1 MKKVTP
7 VLTAALIA
15 ITLSPAPAF
24 SQKMNKLTDASVR
37 QFYADL
43 PGLFKK
49 PYPQFL
55 KEYTARASDDL
66 QITNKTTISL
76 PGQAPTQ
83 TTEELT
89 KQQLIDGA
97 QQAYEAAL
105 QAKLW
110 SQVISVQIAPDGMS
124 AEVQEISRIQG
135 MTAPGADAGQTFTA
149 NSTETCTDHIKL
161 DPNVGIQMVKS
172 ECEVSVNV
180 VQKL

>member
-1 MKKVTP
+1 MKKTYAT
-7 VLTAALIA
+7 LAALLI
-15 ITLSPAPAF
+15 IGMSSVPAH
-24 SQKMNKLTDASVR
+24 SQKSNRLTDAGVR

-49 PYPQFL
+49 PYDQFIR
-55 KEYTARASDDL
+55 EYSDRASDDL

-89 KQQLIDGA
+89 KQQLLDGA
-97 QQAYEAAL
+97 QQAYQAAS

-110 SQVISVQIAPDGMS
+110 NQVLSVQIAQDGMT

-135 MTAPGADAGQTFTA
+135 MSAPGADAEHPFIA
-149 NSTETCTDHIKL
+149 SSTETCTDHIKL
-161 DPNVGIQMVKS
+161 EPGIGIQMVKS

-180 VQKL
+180 AQKL

>member
-1 MKKVTP
+1 MKKIYP
-7 VLTAALIA
+7 VLAALLVVG
-15 ITLSPAPAF
+15 LSSTPAL
-24 SQKMNKLTDASVR
+24 SQKSDKLTEAGVR

-49 PYPQFL
+49 PYNQFL

-89 KQQLIDGA
+89 KQQLIDGS
-97 QQAYEAAL
+97 QQAYQAAS

-110 SQVISVQIAPDGMS
+110 NQVLSVQIAPDGMS

-135 MTAPGADAGQTFTA
+135 MSAPGADAEHPFIA

-161 DPNVGIQMVKS
+161 EPGVGIQMVKS

-180 VQKL
+180 EQKL